1 MNAEVPFTNNFAQH
15 FGSAIFIL
23 HGNLS
28 FQMMLL
34 YLDPSYSITWN
45 LYNMAH
51 L

>member
-1 MNAEVPFTNNFAQH
+1 MNAEVPFTNTAQH

-28 FQMMLL
+28 FQMLL